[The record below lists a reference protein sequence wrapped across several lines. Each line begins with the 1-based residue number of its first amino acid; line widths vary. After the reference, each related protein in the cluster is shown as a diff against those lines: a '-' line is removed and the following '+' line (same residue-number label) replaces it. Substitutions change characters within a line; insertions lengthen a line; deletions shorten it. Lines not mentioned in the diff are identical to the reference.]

1 MIEHA
6 PDTPELN
13 RIKKVLSKYSTT
25 IQLAIVFGSV
35 ATGKADF
42 DSDLDLAVDFG
53 RPMEQHEKIQL
64 ISELAEVLGRPV
76 DLIDLRTAGLPLLK
90 QILAK
95 GKRILGN
102 NAGYAL
108 TLYKYL
114 IDQAD
119 FMPYRNRI
127 LRERREKWLG
137 M

>member
-1 MIEHA
+1 MNEHA

-13 RIKKVLSKYSTT
+13 RIKKVLSKYSTA

-76 DLIDLRTAGLPLLK
+76 DLIDLRTAGIPLLK
-90 QILAK
+90 QILTQ

>member
-1 MIEHA
+1 MKKHA
-6 PDTPELN
+6 LDTPEFHWIKRVLN
-13 RIKKVLSKYSTT
+13 KHPA

-42 DSDLDLAVDFG
+42 ASDLDLAVDFG
-53 RPMEQHEKIQL
+53 HPMEQHEKIQL

-76 DLIDLRTAGLPLLK
+76 DLVDLRTAGIPLLK
-90 QILAK
+90 QILTK

-102 NAGYAL
+102 DTAYAF

-119 FMPYRNRI
+119 FMPCRSRI

>member
-1 MIEHA
+1 MKKHEL
-6 PDTPELN
+6 DTPELN
-13 RIKKVLSKYSTT
+13 RIKKVLSKYPA

-35 ATGKADF
+35 AAGKADF
-42 DSDLDLAVDFG
+42 VSDLGLAVDFG

-64 ISELAEVLGRPV
+64 ISTFSEVLGRPV
-76 DLIDLRTAGLPLLK
+76 DLVDLRTAGISLLK
-90 QILAK
+90 QVLTK

-102 NAGYAL
+102 NAAYAF
-108 TLYKYL
+108 TLYKHL
-114 IDQAD
+114 IDEAD